1 MPISLVTDSTSDVP
15 PAYVE
20 RYNIRVVPSLLV
32 INDQPY
38 KDEVEMPRG
47 EYYQKLSTLNPLPT
61 TAAPASGEFEAAYNS
76 CPAGPIIS
84 IHTAST
90 LSALYNSARLG
101 AEAFG
106 DRVTVADSGSL
117 SLGVGWQL
125 IAAAEAIASGATLE
139 QTLEVVTSTRRRLK
153 VYALLSTVENLR
165 RSGRLSLVRASIINI
180 LQIKPTIELVNG
192 TATAISQD
200 RTSKK
205 AMAGFI
211 QRVRALGRLERL
223 GIMYTDNIELAHEVQ
238 AAVSDLCSNPALLMQ
253 ASPTIGTH
261 IGPHAVAVAVVKY
274 E

>member
-20 RYNIRVVPSLLV
+20 QYGIRVVPSLLV
-32 INDQPY
+32 LNDQPY
-38 KDEVEMPRG
+38 KDEVEMSRA
-47 EYYQKLSTLNPLPT
+47 EYYQKLRTLNPLPT
-61 TAAPASGEFEAAYNS
+61 TAAPASGEFETAYQS
-76 CPAGPIIS
+76 CRAGPIIS
-84 IHTAST
+84 VHTAST

-106 DRVTVADSGSL
+106 NRVTVVDSGSL

-125 IAAAEAIASGATLE
+125 IAAAEAIAAGATLE
-139 QTLEVVTSTRRRLK
+139 KVLEVIASTRRRLK

-165 RSGRLSLVRASIINI
+165 RSGRMSLVRASIVSV
-180 LQIKPTIELVNG
+180 LQIKPTIELSDG
-192 TATAISQD
+192 SATAISQD
-200 RTSKK
+200 RTQKK

-211 QRVRALGRLERL
+211 KRVRALGKLERL
-223 GIMYTDNIELAHEVQ
+223 GIMYTDNLALAQEVNS
-238 AAVSDLCSNPALLMQ
+238 AVADLCPNPALIMQ

-261 IGPHAVAVAVVKY
+261 IGPNAVAVAVVKY